1 MLGFAGCMCHDF
13 QTLPHQY
20 KRRRS
25 FNPQHTT
32 FIGSDIPRFLEDT
45 LSMNKTGYNYFNKEL
60 NIATIHET
68 FVDSDAA
75 VLRVE
80 NLINSPVNEPFT
92 ELFKVINFSV
102 LGDANSAL
110 ISALEG
116 WNPIYFPYEDGF
128 NKTL

>member
-1 MLGFAGCMCHDF
+1 MEHI
-13 QTLPHQY
+13 
-20 KRRRS
+20 
-25 FNPQHTT
+25 T
-32 FIGSDIPRFLEDT
+32 FILTLESNGNIKAVETFIKD
-45 LSMNKTGYNYFNKEL
+45 LSVPYTSQYDEPNTKSFEWYFNREL

>member
-1 MLGFAGCMCHDF
+1 ME
-13 QTLPHQY
+13 Y
-20 KRRRS
+20 I
-25 FNPQHTT
+25 T
-32 FIGSDIPRFLEDT
+32 FILTLESNGNIKAVETFIKD
-45 LSMNKTGYNYFNKEL
+45 LSVPYTSQCDEPNTKSFEWYFNKEL

-80 NLINSPVNEPFT
+80 NLINSPVNEPFN
-92 ELFKVINFSV
+92 ELFRVISFSV
-102 LGDANSAL
+102 LGNANSAL

>member
-1 MLGFAGCMCHDF
+1 MEHI
-13 QTLPHQY
+13 
-20 KRRRS
+20 
-25 FNPQHTT
+25 T
-32 FIGSDIPRFLEDT
+32 FILTLESNGNIKAVETFIKD
-45 LSMNKTGYNYFNKEL
+45 LSVPYTSQCDEPNTKSFEWYFNREL

-80 NLINSPVNEPFT
+80 NLINSPVNEPFA

>member
-1 MLGFAGCMCHDF
+1 MEHI
-13 QTLPHQY
+13 
-20 KRRRS
+20 
-25 FNPQHTT
+25 T
-32 FIGSDIPRFLEDT
+32 FILTLESNSNIKAVETFIKD
-45 LSMNKTGYNYFNKEL
+45 LSVPYTSQCDEPNTKSFEWYFNREL
-60 NIATIHET
+60 NIATILET

>member
-1 MLGFAGCMCHDF
+1 MEHI
-13 QTLPHQY
+13 
-20 KRRRS
+20 
-25 FNPQHTT
+25 T
-32 FIGSDIPRFLEDT
+32 FILTLESNGNIKAVETFIKD
-45 LSMNKTGYNYFNKEL
+45 LSVPYTSQCDEPNTKSFEWYFNREL
-60 NIATIHET
+60 NIATILET

>member
-1 MLGFAGCMCHDF
+1 MEHI
-13 QTLPHQY
+13 
-20 KRRRS
+20 
-25 FNPQHTT
+25 T
-32 FIGSDIPRFLEDT
+32 FILTLESNGNIKAVETFIKD
-45 LSMNKTGYNYFNKEL
+45 LSVPYTSQCDEPNTKSFEWYFNREL

-102 LGDANSAL
+102 LGHANSAL

>member
-1 MLGFAGCMCHDF
+1 MEHI
-13 QTLPHQY
+13 
-20 KRRRS
+20 
-25 FNPQHTT
+25 T
-32 FIGSDIPRFLEDT
+32 FILTLESNGNIKAVETFIKD
-45 LSMNKTGYNYFNKEL
+45 LSVPYTSQCDEPNTKSFEWYFNREL

-80 NLINSPVNEPFT
+80 NLINSPVNEPFA

-110 ISALEG
+110 ISALEV
-116 WNPIYFPYEDGF
+116 WNPIYFPYEAGF

>member
-1 MLGFAGCMCHDF
+1 MEHI
-13 QTLPHQY
+13 
-20 KRRRS
+20 
-25 FNPQHTT
+25 T
-32 FIGSDIPRFLEDT
+32 FILTLESNGNIKAVETFIKD
-45 LSMNKTGYNYFNKEL
+45 LSVPYTSQCDEPNTKSFEWYFNREL

-128 NKTL
+128 NKTLWSK